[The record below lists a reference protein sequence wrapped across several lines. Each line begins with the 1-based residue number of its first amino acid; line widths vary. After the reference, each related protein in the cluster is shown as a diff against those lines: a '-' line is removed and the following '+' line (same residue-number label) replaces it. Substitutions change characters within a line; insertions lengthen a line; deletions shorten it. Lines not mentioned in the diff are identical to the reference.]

1 VDARKVFAAFAEFAH
16 RERKSLEGRNREYWC
31 KGTAHVLR
39 LAGVLCFLEWAWSG
53 GPEPQTIDARHV
65 ESAVLL
71 WREYFWP
78 HGRAGLRLVGISDK
92 HIHARAVLR
101 WLNANRNELVS
112 RDEYGAR
119 LCRGGSTLVR
129 RRN

>member
-1 VDARKVFAAFAEFAH
+1 
-16 RERKSLEGRNREYWC
+16 
-31 KGTAHVLR
+31 VLR